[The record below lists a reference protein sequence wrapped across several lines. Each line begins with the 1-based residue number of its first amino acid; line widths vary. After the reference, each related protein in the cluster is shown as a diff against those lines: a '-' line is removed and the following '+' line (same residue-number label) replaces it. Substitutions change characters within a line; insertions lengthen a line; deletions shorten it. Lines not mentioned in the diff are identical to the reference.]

1 MDPLRQGGRRLGPSM
16 GPHLPGSDNWNT
28 CTYSVDFT

>member
-16 GPHLPGSDNWNT
+16 GPRLPGSDNWNT
-28 CTYSVDFT
+28 YSVEFT